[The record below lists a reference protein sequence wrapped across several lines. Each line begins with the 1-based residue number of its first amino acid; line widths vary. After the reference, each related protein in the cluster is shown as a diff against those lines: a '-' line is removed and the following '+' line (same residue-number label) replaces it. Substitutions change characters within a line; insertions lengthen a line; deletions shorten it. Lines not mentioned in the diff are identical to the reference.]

1 MVLFVSCCPKQVR
14 VTRTFTILTK
24 ALSIYIPLNG
34 PICVMLPK
42 ASKDDKNIYNYNNFA
57 NVYTT

>member
-1 MVLFVSCCPKQVR
+1 MSCDY
-14 VTRTFTILTK
+14 VTWLTFATLIMYIL
-24 ALSIYIPLNG
+24 LNG

-42 ASKDDKNIYNYNNFA
+42 ASKDDKNVYNYDNNFA